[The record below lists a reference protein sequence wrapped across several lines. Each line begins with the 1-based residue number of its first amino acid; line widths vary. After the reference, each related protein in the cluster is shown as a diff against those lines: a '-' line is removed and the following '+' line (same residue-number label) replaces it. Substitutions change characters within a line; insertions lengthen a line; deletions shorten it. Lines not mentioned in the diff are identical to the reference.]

1 MGSHAAPSHADK
13 VLGHVI
19 AAVRAFGG
27 FTVLITKRHKI
38 LYASPLARTL
48 MLHEGHTLAHPDLVG
63 VADEAMAA
71 HEQIARPCSTTA
83 LGPFQ
88 EIVIQA
94 AVVEGRWILVSVT
107 DRTQE
112 VQAVQVRR
120 DFVSN
125 IGHELRTPVT
135 SVGLIAQALHSCATE
150 PSAVEHFAQRLDHV
164 AQRLEHLSDGM
175 LALAQAQDI
184 PLNQTLAELH
194 INDLVDKAVF
204 QALETARI
212 KGVKLKTK
220 KKVDVLVRGD
230 EEALTTAIENL
241 ISNAVHYSPKGSRVI
256 VSSQSDEAE
265 GTVSVHVIDQG
276 IGIADEDRER
286 IFERFYRTDQARSRR
301 AGGSGLGLAIVK
313 HTALSH
319 GGSVSVD
326 SHVGSGSTFTLTLP
340 VLGREQV
347 GEPGD
352 EQSPGTDQVGD
363 TTGGDQMAQAGQPG
377 PGLASTDTGGEL

>member
-1 MGSHAAPSHADK
+1 MGSHAISESSK

-27 FTVLITKRHKI
+27 FTVLITRRHKI
-38 LYASPLARTL
+38 VYASPLARSL
-48 MLHEGHTLAHPDLVG
+48 MPHEGHTLTHPDLVA
-63 VADEAMAA
+63 VANEAAA
-71 HEQIARPCSTTA
+71 AREQIARPCHTTS

-88 EIVIQA
+88 DVVIQA
-94 AVVEGRWILVSVT
+94 ALVEGRWVLVSVT

-112 VQAVQVRR
+112 VRSMQVRR

-135 SVGLIAQALHSCATE
+135 SVGLIAQALHSCANE

-175 LALAQAQDI
+175 LALAKAQDN
-184 PLNQTLAELH
+184 PQTRSFATLH
-194 INDLVDKAVF
+194 VNALVDKAVF
-204 QALETARI
+204 QAMEAARI

-220 KKVDVLVRGD
+220 TRLDALVRGD

-256 VSSQSDEAE
+256 VSIQADQAE
-265 GTVSVHVIDQG
+265 GTVRIHVIDQG
-276 IGIADEDRER
+276 IGIAEGERER

-313 HTALSH
+313 HTAAAH

-326 SHVGSGSTFTLTLP
+326 SHIGSGSTFTLTLP
-340 VLGREQV
+340 VV
-347 GEPGD
+347 SEP
-352 EQSPGTDQVGD
+352 
-363 TTGGDQMAQAGQPG
+363 AQAESERG
-377 PGLASTDTGGEL
+377 TV